1 MPGADIVAAPNAL
14 YLQAEIVPAMPSTAP
29 RNFICVGRLV
39 PEKKVE
45 LLLTA
50 FAIATEEL
58 PTDIRLVFV
67 GDGPLRGS
75 LETRAA
81 MLGLADRV
89 VFEGHRGTIDEL
101 RPLYRDA
108 IASVS
113 PGYVGLSL
121 IQSIGF
127 GVPMLFARDE
137 PHSPE
142 IEAAIED
149 ENVRSFPSDSPKELA
164 SLLVSVARE
173 RAAWLARREEIS
185 GWTRANYS
193 VEVMVAAFVSA
204 LRLPDIEPAALSERQ
219 NDAATP
225 SNLAL

>member
-1 MPGADIVAAPNAL
+1 
-14 YLQAEIVPAMPSTAP
+14 
-29 RNFICVGRLV
+29 
-39 PEKKVE
+39 
-45 LLLTA
+45 
-50 FAIATEEL
+50 
-58 PTDIRLVFV
+58 
-67 GDGPLRGS
+67 
-75 LETRAA
+75 

-204 LRLPDIEPAALSERQ
+204 LRLADIEPAALSERQ